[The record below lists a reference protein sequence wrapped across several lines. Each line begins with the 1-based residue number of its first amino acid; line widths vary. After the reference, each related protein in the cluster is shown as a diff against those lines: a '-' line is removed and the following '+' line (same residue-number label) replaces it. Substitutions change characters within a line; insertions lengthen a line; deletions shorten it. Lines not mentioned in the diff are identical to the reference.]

1 MTTETI
7 KEETREQVDD
17 EGANDDDAPE
27 QDQHDDRETDDQ
39 LQQGDDDASDDV
51 FDMNDPE
58 IAEIF
63 AITAKK
69 LAGVMQAR
77 RCGTPGNMPKGSIAD
92 REKTTTCSACG
103 QQGHWAG
110 DADCQVFAK
119 RQSKGKRDKDDSR
132 KPNKTVHFMN
142 YHGGPDDDD
151 DMPPQHGAHQVF
163 VAKSIFGCGNQVRLA
178 DA

>member
-7 KEETREQVDD
+7 KEETSEQVDD
-17 EGANDDDAPE
+17 EGAGDDDVPE
-27 QDQHDDRETDDQ
+27 QDQHDDGETEDQ
-39 LQQGDDDASDDV
+39 LQQGDDDANDDV
-51 FDMNDPE
+51 FDMNDPGITE
-58 IAEIF
+58 ICT
-63 AITAKK
+63 ITAKK

-77 RCGTPGNMPKGSIAD
+77 KYGTPGNMPKRSIAD
-92 REKTTTCSACG
+92 RKKTTTCSACG

-110 DADCQVFAK
+110 DFECQVSAK
-119 RQSKGKRDKDDSR
+119 GQSKGNRDKDDSR

-163 VAKSIFGCGNQVRLA
+163 VARSIFGCGNQVRLA